1 MINSLKPLLFSIR
14 LPSLS
19 RRTSIISLLILLSGF
34 FAVAFG
40 GLDHIYVQGTVDCD
54 HQTFSLVD
62 CPESSS
68 QEEGPNNVDDD
79 NGQNIELQIPSVI
92 PFP

>member
-19 RRTSIISLLILLSGF
+19 RRTSIIFLILLSGF
-34 FAVAFG
+34 FAIAFG
-40 GLDHIYVQGTVDCD
+40 GLDHIYVQGSVDCD
-54 HQTFSLVD
+54 RQTFSLVD

-68 QEEGPNNVDDD
+68 GEKGTNNDDD
-79 NGQNIELQIPSVI
+79 DSGQNIELQIPSVI

>member
-1 MINSLKPLLFSIR
+1 MINSLNPLLFSIR
-14 LPSLS
+14 MPSIS
-19 RRTSIISLLILLSGF
+19 KRASIFFLILLFGF
-34 FAVAFG
+34 FAIAFG
-40 GLDHIYVQGTVDCD
+40 GLDHMYVQGSVDCD
-54 HQTFSLVD
+54 RQTFSLVD

-68 QEEGPNNVDDD
+68 VEEGPNNDNDD

>member
-19 RRTSIISLLILLSGF
+19 RRTSIIFLSLLSGF
-34 FAVAFG
+34 FAIAFG
-40 GLDHIYVQGTVDCD
+40 ELDHIPVQGSVDCD
-54 HQTFSLVD
+54 RQTFSLVD

-68 QEEGPNNVDDD
+68 EEEGTNNDDDD

>member
-1 MINSLKPLLFSIR
+1 MINPLKPLLFSIR

-19 RRTSIISLLILLSGF
+19 RGASIFFLILLSGF
-34 FAVAFG
+34 LAIAFG
-40 GLDHIYVQGTVDCD
+40 GLDHIYVQGSVDCD
-54 HQTFSLVD
+54 RQTFSLVD

-68 QEEGPNNVDDD
+68 VEEGPNNNDDD

>member
-1 MINSLKPLLFSIR
+1 MINSSKQLLFSIR

-19 RRTSIISLLILLSGF
+19 RRISIIFLILLSGF
-34 FAVAFG
+34 FAIAFG
-40 GLDHIYVQGTVDCD
+40 GLDHIYAQGSVDCD
-54 HQTFSLVD
+54 RQTFSLVD

-68 QEEGPNNVDDD
+68 EEKGTNNDDDD
-79 NGQNIELQIPSVI
+79 NGQNIEQQIPSVI

>member
-19 RRTSIISLLILLSGF
+19 RRTSIIFLILLSGF
-34 FAVAFG
+34 FAIAFG
-40 GLDHIYVQGTVDCD
+40 GLDHIYVQGSVDCD
-54 HQTFSLVD
+54 RQTFSLVD

-68 QEEGPNNVDDD
+68 GEKGTNNDDYD
-79 NGQNIELQIPSVI
+79 NGQSIELQIPSVI

>member
-14 LPSLS
+14 LPSLP
-19 RRTSIISLLILLSGF
+19 RRTSIIFLILLSGF
-34 FAVAFG
+34 FAIAFG
-40 GLDHIYVQGTVDCD
+40 GLDHIYVQGSVDCD
-54 HQTFSLVD
+54 RQTFSLVD

-68 QEEGPNNVDDD
+68 EEKGTNNDDDD
-79 NGQNIELQIPSVI
+79 NGQNIEQQIPSVI